1 MAADHSIEV
10 ECIASQGTEYTMERT
25 KMIAE
30 QSEPKHNAKDIALGI
45 LLIVLSILGLYL
57 NQEYEI
63 GSASRM
69 GPGYMP
75 MLVLGLIGIF
85 GIGLLITGARSG
97 PDPLEKW
104 AWRELGLILS
114 AMTVFGLF
122 LQLLGLALSVGALV
136 MISSFAD
143 RSQTLKGAITLS
155 AVLIALC
162 WLIFVL
168 GLNLGIPFLPPAL
181 G

>member
-1 MAADHSIEV
+1 
-10 ECIASQGTEYTMERT
+10 MELND
-25 KMIAE
+25 MISE
-30 QSEPKHNAKDIALGI
+30 PSEPKYSAKDIALGL
-45 LLIVLSILGLYL
+45 LLIVLSIFGLYF

-97 PDPLEKW
+97 PDPLENW
-104 AWRELGLILS
+104 AWRQLGLILS
-114 AMTVFGLF
+114 AMTVFGVF
-122 LQLLGLALSVGALV
+122 LQQFGLALSVGALV

-155 AVLIALC
+155 AVMIVLC
-162 WLIFVL
+162 WLIFVF